1 MDKAAAKLLLYGH
14 LGLIQETLDG
24 RVSHGQGDDAAWR
37 QRVQQLGQPAT
48 VVVKFVRVVALGE
61 EHGGRVLVHHAQVDA
76 SAEVPLEEVAAGG
89 QTRDWDTPGQQR
101 PGDSLRSVQLQG
113 PSSHDA
119 YELAAESGHSRGGFV
134 VRAAHQG
141 DGSVGAVA
149 TLGRA
154 DVQGCTVFD
163 ENVMRSYSDVFGAI
177 CTVCKYHLSWK

>member
-1 MDKAAAKLLLYGH
+1 MDQAAAKPLLYGH

-24 RVSHGQGDDAAWR
+24 GVSHGQSDDAACR
-37 QRVQQLGQPAT
+37 QGVQQLGQPPT

-89 QTRDWDTPGQQR
+89 QTGDWDTSGQQR
-101 PGDSLRSVQLQG
+101 PGNSLCTVQLQG
-113 PSSHDA
+113 PSPHDA
-119 YELAAESGHSRGGFV
+119 YELAAESRHLRDGFV

-141 DGSVGAVA
+141 DGSMGAVA
-149 TLGRA
+149 TLGRT

-163 ENVMRSYSDVFGAI
+163 ENVMRSHGDVFGAVR
-177 CTVCKYHLSWK
+177 TVCKYHLS